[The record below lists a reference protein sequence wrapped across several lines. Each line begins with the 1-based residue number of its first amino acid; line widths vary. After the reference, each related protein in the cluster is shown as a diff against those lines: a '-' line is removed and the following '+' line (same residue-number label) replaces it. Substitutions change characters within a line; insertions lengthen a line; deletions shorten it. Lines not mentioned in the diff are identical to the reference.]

1 MSESN
6 TEKRQSH
13 RDEGR
18 WRWEYREMEN
28 GGRTNEQTGGRTEL
42 DEGQEGKKRGK
53 GEQGDRYLTVQL
65 PALWAWQMVKAVFKA
80 MSCPSEVSTSGP
92 SPEVPRLHLCSG

>member
-42 DEGQEGKKRGK
+42 DEGQEGKK
-53 GEQGDRYLTVQL
+53 
-65 PALWAWQMVKAVFKA
+65 P
-80 MSCPSEVSTSGP
+80 
-92 SPEVPRLHLCSG
+92 

>member
-1 MSESN
+1 MTPQVRAPTAHTPSAKVSITCIVQGPWRRQGGTKKERVSESN

-42 DEGQEGKKRGK
+42 DEGQEGKK
-53 GEQGDRYLTVQL
+53 
-65 PALWAWQMVKAVFKA
+65 P
-80 MSCPSEVSTSGP
+80 
-92 SPEVPRLHLCSG
+92 